1 MSLPLRWCLLSLLLV
16 GTSWAT
22 AANAQ
27 DAAGV
32 TPEATTLSYDEYR
45 LEELQYVAKRSR
57 KALIGTSA
65 AAAVG
70 IALVTPAL
78 VKECVRV
85 SSSASVDDLRCSSR
99 GRILLGVGAPILIA
113 GATGMLVTA
122 ILYGVR
128 KGKIK
133 SIENRL
139 AYQRHHAI
147 HWDPR
152 RGVLAF

>member
-1 MSLPLRWCLLSLLLV
+1 MGQLTTFFTVLL
-16 GTSWAT
+16 GASWAT
-22 AANAQ
+22 PATAQ
-27 DAAGV
+27 DAADV
-32 TPEATTLSYDEYR
+32 TPEAMTLSYDEYR
-45 LEELQYVAKRSR
+45 LDELNYVAKRSR
-57 KALIGTSA
+57 NALIGTSA
-65 AAAVG
+65 ATAVG
-70 IALVTPAL
+70 ISLVTPAL
-78 VKECVRV
+78 VKECARV

-139 AYQRHHAI
+139 AYQRHHTI

-152 RGVLAF
+152 RGTFAF